1 MKPFAA
7 LVVGTLRQQ
16 LGGRRLLLLLLLGLV
31 PAAVLGV
38 LLADQQ
44 TAIAARQ
51 SFHEAPLVI
60 LFFVVLPVASLVF
73 GSGALGDERRDAT
86 ISFILLRPLPRA
98 VVAAAKLLGAWL
110 AAFGVVGAGAAAMA
124 VVLGVR
130 SGDWA
135 PLGPLLL
142 GAALSCLAYVSVFLV
157 LGYLTARAVLVGL
170 LYVFVWES
178 GMTGAIPSL
187 ASVSLMRI
195 GLSAYAGL
203 VPIGR
208 VYVEDILGV
217 VQPGAGGAALKAA
230 VVAIAA
236 VGVMTL
242 LLRHRDI
249 A

>member
-1 MKPFAA
+1 MKPFVA
-7 LVVGTLRQQ
+7 LVAGTLRQQ

-38 LLADQQ
+38 LLADQR
-44 TAIAARQ
+44 TVIGARQ
-51 SFHEAPLVI
+51 AFHEAPLVI

-86 ISFILLRPLPRA
+86 LSFILLRPLPRA
-98 VVAAAKLLGAWL
+98 LLATAKLMGAWL
-110 AAFGVVGAGAAAMA
+110 AAFVVVGTGAAAMA
-124 VVLGVR
+124 VVLGVH
-130 SGDWA
+130 SGDWS
-135 PLGPLLL
+135 PLGPMLL
-142 GAALSCLAYVSVFLV
+142 GVALSCLTYVSVFLV

-170 LYVFVWES
+170 VYVFVWETS
-178 GMTGAIPSL
+178 MTGTIPSL

-208 VYVEDILGV
+208 VYIEDILGV
-217 VQPGAGGAALKAA
+217 VQAGAGGAAIKTA
-230 VVAIAA
+230 VVAIVA
-236 VGVMTL
+236 VGMVTL
-242 LLRHRDI
+242 LLRHRDV

>member
-1 MKPFAA
+1 MKPFVA
-7 LVVGTLRQQ
+7 LVAGTLRQQ

-38 LLADQQ
+38 LLADQR
-44 TAIAARQ
+44 TVIGARQ
-51 SFHEAPLVI
+51 AFHEAPLVI

-86 ISFILLRPLPRA
+86 LSFILLRPLPRSLL
-98 VVAAAKLLGAWL
+98 AAAKLLGAWL
-110 AAFGVVGAGAAAMA
+110 AAFAVVGVGAAAMA

-130 SGDWA
+130 SGDWS

-142 GAALSCLAYVSVFLV
+142 GTALSCLAYVSVFLV

-170 LYVFVWES
+170 LYVFVWETS
-178 GMTGAIPSL
+178 MTGTIPSL

-208 VYVEDILGV
+208 VYIEDILGV

-230 VVAIAA
+230 VVAIVA
-236 VGVMTL
+236 VGMVTL